1 MEWSELSKN
10 KFGIIVTVHAPD
22 SKPSWRCFLSFP
34 RKRESRIKQLKTWI
48 PAFAG
53 MTLVL
58 KPNKFGMAFCVLR
71 QGAKR
76 IRIILMMATLFVLS
90 ACGFKPVYK
99 TTDNKTY
106 ELLQKI
112 ELAPPCTI
120 EGAEF
125 YNQLKNIIPPPLH
138 TEYILESKLQFS
150 QDFSIIQR
158 NSDVLREIIT
168 LKVSYILREK
178 MTDKTITS
186 GKFTRLS
193 SYNTS
198 FSTYENLNKNQQTL
212 TNLAIISAE
221 EVRNR
226 IILYIENSQK

>member
-1 MEWSELSKN
+1 MDLEVEFEKKSN
-10 KFGIIVTVHAPD
+10 
-22 SKPSWRCFLSFP
+22 
-34 RKRESRIKQLKTWI
+34 
-48 PAFAG
+48 
-53 MTLVL
+53 
-58 KPNKFGMAFCVLR
+58 VLR
-71 QGAKR
+71 RGVTQ
-76 IRIILMMATLFVLS
+76 IRVILIVATLFVLS

-99 TTDNKTY
+99 TTDSKTY

-112 ELAPPCTI
+112 ELAPPYTI

-125 YNQLKNIIPPPLH
+125 YNQLKNIIPPSLH
-138 TEYILESKLQFS
+138 ADYILESKLQFA
-150 QDFSIIQR
+150 QDFSIIQK
-158 NSDVLREIIT
+158 NSDVLREIII
-168 LKVSYILREK
+168 LKVSYTLKEK
-178 MTDKTITS
+178 ITDKTITS

-198 FSTYENLNKNQQTL
+198 FSTYENLNRNQQTL

>member
-1 MEWSELSKN
+1 MPSKN
-10 KFGIIVTVHAPD
+10 WPGII
-22 SKPSWRCFLSFP
+22 L
-34 RKRESRIKQLKTWI
+34 I
-48 PAFAG
+48 
-53 MTLVL
+53 
-58 KPNKFGMAFCVLR
+58 
-71 QGAKR
+71 
-76 IRIILMMATLFVLS
+76 MATLLVIS

-112 ELAPPCTI
+112 ELAPPCTL

-125 YNQLKNIIPPPLH
+125 YNQLKNIIPPTSLH
-138 TEYILESKLQFS
+138 ANYILESKLQFT

-158 NSDVLREIIT
+158 NSDVLREIVT
-168 LKVSYILREK
+168 LKVSYTLKEK
-178 MTDKTITS
+178 MTGKTITS

-193 SYNTS
+193 SHNTS
-198 FSTYENLNKNQQTL
+198 FSPYENLNKNQQTL

-226 IILYIENSQK
+226 IILYIENSPK